1 MAIQK
6 ISRDSISD
14 QVFVQMKEQ
23 ILEGEWK
30 PGEKIPSE
38 NELARQFGVSRVTVR
53 NALQKLSALELLETR
68 FGEGSFVRSP
78 DAASVM
84 SPLIPAA
91 YLNDNGMEEILQ
103 LRRMIEG
110 PVCGEACRRASEEDV
125 KELESLFQKMEAT
138 KDYLPEFAR
147 FDYLF
152 HIKMARIAG
161 NSIIMRIYDIMNEV
175 MKCSFEKV
183 VQARGN
189 RAGLYYHGRIV
200 DGFERKDDEAAEKIM
215 DEHMKE
221 LYESFFNDFRD

>member
-1 MAIQK
+1 MAIRK
-6 ISRDSISD
+6 ISRDSVSD
-14 QVFVQMKEQ
+14 QVFVQMKAQ

-68 FGEGSFVRSP
+68 FGEGSFVRMP
-78 DAASVM
+78 DAASAM

-91 YLNDNGMEEILQ
+91 FLNDNGMDEILQ
-103 LRRMIEG
+103 LRKMIEG
-110 PVCGEACRRASEEDV
+110 PVCREACRRVSEEDV
-125 KELESLFQKMEAT
+125 KELKALFQKMEAT

-147 FDYLF
+147 FDFLF
-152 HIKMARIAG
+152 HIKLARTAG

-175 MKCSFEKV
+175 MKNSLEKV

-189 RAGLYYHGRIV
+189 RAGLHYHGRIV
-200 DGFERKDDEAAEKIM
+200 DAFERKDEEAAEKIM
-215 DEHMKE
+215 NEHMME
-221 LYESFFNDFRD
+221 LYESFINDFRD